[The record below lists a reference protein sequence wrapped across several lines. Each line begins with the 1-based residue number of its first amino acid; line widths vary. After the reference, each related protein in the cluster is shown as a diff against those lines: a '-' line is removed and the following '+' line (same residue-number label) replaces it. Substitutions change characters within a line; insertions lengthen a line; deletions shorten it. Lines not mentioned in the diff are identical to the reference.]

1 MSSRYYL
8 KISISEFLHSFVLL
22 AIRIVGMELLAV
34 PVLGSSAACCVRV
47 NHPELRND
55 HLRRMITPSSS
66 VSFTSRRVADPNTRR
81 HRTTAPRQQ

>member
-47 NHPELRND
+47 NHPE
-55 HLRRMITPSSS
+55 
-66 VSFTSRRVADPNTRR
+66 
-81 HRTTAPRQQ
+81 